1 MFSPLLH
8 SLSNSICNLRLQATW
23 NRNVSDTQHSE
34 TAVFPSTSGWYNS
47 MSKTPVSLGDDE
59 PFGTSPGSSNCS
71 SKQRFQRST
80 SVKKGTRALQR
91 SPGLWIVFL
100 PDPADPERTF
110 RAPVLTISLYY
121 FHPCF
126 DNSATVALP
135 RWQYGYKE
143 SVLDLTIGFT
153 LLCLE
158 LLQPARDKAMN
169 ISGSYITSSGESANG
184 NKRNGLLEKLRY
196 NERLAC
202 LRSIGHKVILTHH
215 PIYLLI
221 LGFLMY
227 F

>member
-1 MFSPLLH
+1 
-8 SLSNSICNLRLQATW
+8 
-23 NRNVSDTQHSE
+23 
-34 TAVFPSTSGWYNS
+34 

-135 RWQYGYKE
+135 PMTVRIQRVCIRLNNRFY
-143 SVLDLTIGFT
+143 LTLPRTAPTGKRQGHEYLW
-153 LLCLE
+153 LL
-158 LLQPARDKAMN
+158 
-169 ISGSYITSSGESANG
+169 
-184 NKRNGLLEKLRY
+184 
-196 NERLAC
+196 
-202 LRSIGHKVILTHH
+202 HH
-215 PIYLLI
+215 QQW
-221 LGFLMY
+221 
-227 F
+227 